1 MSKKAKS
8 EAKARRLAKKRALKA
23 ANKAKYLSWKQ
34 AGENSKSYRARK
46 KAQKDSKKLK
56 GLHLAFYYCGNPA
69 CTTCFNHVIELGILP
84 KRNKLRIS

>member
-1 MSKKAKS
+1 MSKKTKS
-8 EAKARRLAKKRALKA
+8 ESKQKRLIKKRSLKV

-46 KAQKDSKKLK
+46 TAQKNNKKLK
-56 GLHLAFYYCGNPA
+56 GLHTAFYYCGNPA

-84 KRNKLRIS
+84 KRNKFRIN